1 MPYWLLCEDVVSLLN
16 GIETRV
22 PFLDQRLVYK
32 SKFLDKSKFYYKG
45 LNKFPLRE
53 VLQDMPRHI
62 ISKKKKYPRPAD
74 TSNLIFHEEIEP
86 LIKNFINSS
95 FFREYFPNY
104 QRILKLYEYDKE
116 NNISKRSDN
125 WFRLLSSYFFLNL

>member
-62 ISKKKKYPRPAD
+62 ISKKRNTLD
-74 TSNLIFHEEIEP
+74 L
-86 LIKNFINSS
+86 
-95 FFREYFPNY
+95 
-104 QRILKLYEYDKE
+104 QILVT
-116 NNISKRSDN
+116 
-125 WFRLLSSYFFLNL
+125 